1 MKKISLCVSLFT
13 VISFPTLSQICKPES
28 ITPSHV
34 TDQYLDNNDGTI
46 TDVVNELMW
55 SRCSLAVGQN
65 FMDND
70 CTEQTHFASWDE
82 ALQAVIDFNAAN
94 DSAYDNWRLPNIKE
108 LGSLVE
114 RSCYD
119 PAIDQEYFP
128 STPSEPY
135 WSNTFNTMGVYSD
148 TYIKGLLI
156 DFKNG
161 SGVIDETGN
170 RLIRL
175 VRDMPSQ

>member
-1 MKKISLCVSLFT
+1 MKKISLFLSLFT
-13 VISFPTLSQICKPES
+13 VISFPALSQICKPES
-28 ITPSHV
+28 IIPSHV
-34 TDQYLDNNDGTI
+34 VGQYLDSNDGTI

-65 FMDND
+65 FVDND

-82 ALQAVIDFNAAN
+82 ALQAVRDFNADN
-94 DSAYDNWRLPNIKE
+94 GSAFTNWRLPNIKE

-135 WSNTFNTMGVYSD
+135 WSNTFNSMDIYNKSD
-148 TYIKGLLI
+148 IEGLLI

-161 SGVIDETGN
+161 SGVINETGN